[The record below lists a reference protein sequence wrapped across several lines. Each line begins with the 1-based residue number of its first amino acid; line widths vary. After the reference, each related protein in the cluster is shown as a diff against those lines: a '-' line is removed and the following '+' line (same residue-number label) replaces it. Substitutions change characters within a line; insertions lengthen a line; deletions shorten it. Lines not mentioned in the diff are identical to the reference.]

1 MTEIGRGLLVQAQ
14 ASGQGAFCRDPGQ
27 ARGGEEKREGA
38 QQQRAAE
45 DHGLVHEIQRVQPV
59 TQVFSR

>member
-14 ASGQGAFCRDPGQ
+14 APGQGAFRRDPGQ
-27 ARGGEEKREGA
+27 ARCGQEKPEGA
-38 QQQRAAE
+38 QQQRAGE

-59 TQVFSR
+59 PQVCSR